1 MANRVPAA
9 PARAAETVKAMSL
22 YLVMLMPMLSAAMRL
37 SRTAMMARPDR
48 LFTRWKMTMRE
59 RMIRITPA
67 VKVDSRGMP
76 LRPMGPPM
84 TRSPSSARLVVSLSR
99 LTWRPLLST
108 PT

>member
-48 LFTRWKMTMRE
+48 LFTRWKTTIRVMIT
-59 RMIRITPA
+59 RMIPA
-67 VKVDSRGMP
+67 VKLDSRGMVS
-76 LRPMGPPM
+76 RPMGPPM
-84 TRSPSSARLVVSLSR
+84 IISPSSARLVSS
-99 LTWRPLLST
+99 
-108 PT
+108 